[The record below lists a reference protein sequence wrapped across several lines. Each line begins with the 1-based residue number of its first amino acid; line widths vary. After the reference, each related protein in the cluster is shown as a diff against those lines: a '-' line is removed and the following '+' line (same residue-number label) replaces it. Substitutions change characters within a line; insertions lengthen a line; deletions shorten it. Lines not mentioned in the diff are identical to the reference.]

1 MLNLIVE
8 VLLYSCGDSQK
19 CSSNDIAICT
29 VMTLLML
36 SDVDDLSGVHTTMV
50 HHKSNG
56 KIVCTVL
63 QGLKTCNQPG
73 VFSIRVFQCLSQGSL
88 IYQTY

>member
-29 VMTLLML
+29 VMTLLTL
-36 SDVDDLSGVHTTMV
+36 SDVDDLSGVHNTML
-50 HHKSNG
+50 HQQNCLH
-56 KIVCTVL
+56 
-63 QGLKTCNQPG
+63 
-73 VFSIRVFQCLSQGSL
+73 SIARLENMQSTWCIF
-88 IYQTY
+88 Y